1 MVADMTIPDSFI
13 DLIAQVES
21 GGKLDAI
28 GDRKLVNKAYGILQ
42 IRQPAVDDFNRWN
55 GTNHTAKEMLN
66 NKELSYTI
74 FRGYMR
80 IYATEARLGRKPTYE
95 DMARI
100 WNGGP
105 MGYLKQSTLPYATKL
120 QKVAAAAEFKLA

>member
-1 MVADMTIPDSFI
+1 MTADMTIPDSFI

-21 GGKLDAI
+21 GGRLTVI
-28 GDRKLVNKAYGILQ
+28 GDKHLAAKAYGILQ
-42 IRQPAVDDFNRWN
+42 IRQPCLDDFNRWN
-55 GTNHTAKEMLN
+55 GTNHSAKDMLG
-66 NKELSYTI
+66 NKELSYTV

-80 IYATEARLGRKPTYE
+80 IYATEARLGHQPTYE

-105 MGYLKQSTLPYATKL
+105 RGYMKTSTVGYAEKL
-120 QKVAAAAEFKLA
+120 RKVALAADFKLV